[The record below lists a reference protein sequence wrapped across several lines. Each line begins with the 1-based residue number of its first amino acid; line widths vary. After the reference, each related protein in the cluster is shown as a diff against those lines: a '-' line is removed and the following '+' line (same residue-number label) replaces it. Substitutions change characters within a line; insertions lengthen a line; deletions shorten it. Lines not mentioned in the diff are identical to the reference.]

1 MTAPRVVAV
10 VVTYRPDVAALRR
23 LLDAVLPQVA
33 GLTMVHNGAHP
44 PSPDVEVPADVA
56 FDVVTLGSNLGI
68 ARAQNEG
75 ITRALAAG
83 ASHVLLFDQDSEPAP
98 DMVAA
103 LLAGEARAGARGL
116 TVAACGARYH
126 DPRQDNPPPFIRI
139 EGLRLR
145 RQPCADP
152 DDVVAVDYLVS
163 SGCLIPAQAL
173 RAVGPMNE
181 DLFIDYVDIE
191 WGLRAAALGLHSF
204 GVCAARMRHDLGDA
218 PLRVLGR
225 DRPVH
230 SPLRHYYLFRNAVAL
245 YRRPD
250 LPSNWKWV
258 DGGRLLLKFVAYAL
272 YARPRLDHLR
282 MMLRGMRD
290 GLRGRLG
297 RIDDAGH

>member
-191 WGLRAAALGLHSF
+191 WGLRAAALGLHSSASARR
-204 GVCAARMRHDLGDA
+204 GCATTSATRRCVSSAATARCTRRCVTTTCSATRWPCIGA
-218 PLRVLGR
+218 RTC
-225 DRPVH
+225 RPTG
-230 SPLRHYYLFRNAVAL
+230 SGWTAVACC
-245 YRRPD
+245 
-250 LPSNWKWV
+250 
-258 DGGRLLLKFVAYAL
+258 
-272 YARPRLDHLR
+272 
-282 MMLRGMRD
+282 
-290 GLRGRLG
+290 
-297 RIDDAGH
+297 